1 MAEKERSVE
10 EGLARLEAIAEELEG
25 ADVELE
31 NSVKLYEEGLQ
42 VYADVA
48 KKLDSADLRVTQ
60 LQKALED
67 QAKKPR

>member
-60 LQKALED
+60 LQKALEN